1 MPRITPE
8 QVETFHHLINEATNA
23 ASAISEALAFY
34 GDFEE
39 DPEPEMAVRVR
50 STKALIVRDSLVP
63 LLNSLHHDPS

>member
-8 QVETFHHLINEATNA
+8 QVETFHQLINQATNA
-23 ASAISEALAFY
+23 ASAISDALAIY

-50 STKALIVRDSLVP
+50 TTKALQVRDGLVALLDSLT
-63 LLNSLHHDPS
+63 NNHS